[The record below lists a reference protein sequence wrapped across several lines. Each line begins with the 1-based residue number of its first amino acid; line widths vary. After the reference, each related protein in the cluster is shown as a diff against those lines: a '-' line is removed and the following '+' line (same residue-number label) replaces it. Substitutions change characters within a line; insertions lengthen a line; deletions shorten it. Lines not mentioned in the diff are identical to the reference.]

1 MPTGKTAPGSDYF
14 HPPELQE
21 LPIPRSYADL
31 PFTEI
36 KITNVP
42 ESSKEVTP
50 IQLLTLYRPKKY
62 NAFTPTMMRELE
74 HAYTLFDV
82 DDRVKC
88 IVQTGHGR
96 MFCAGADLDTGFV
109 GAEEALRDHRD
120 GGGRVVMAIT
130 RCRKPTIAAVQGSA
144 VGIGITQT
152 LPMHIRIAYKDAKI
166 GFVFAQRGL
175 VMEAAS
181 SFYLPKL
188 IGCVFPSR
196 EINIFDN

>member
-1 MPTGKTAPGSDYF
+1 MPTGKTAPGSDYV
-14 HPPELQE
+14 HPPEMQE
-21 LPIPRSYADL
+21 LPIPRNYADL
-31 PFTEI
+31 GFTEI

-42 ESSKEVTP
+42 ESSSEVTP
-50 IQLLTLYRPKKY
+50 VQLLTLYRPKKY

-109 GAEEALRDHRD
+109 GAEETLRDHRD

-130 RCRKPTIAAVQGSA
+130 RCRKPSIAAVQGSA

-188 IGCVFPSR
+188 IG
-196 EINIFDN
+196 